1 MIRRIPLWV
10 LLAGMF
16 VVAIVMARPETGGES
31 QPLGD
36 ASTCPASAAL
46 EPPESPMPPATVLEI
61 DIKAKD
67 FQQIRAKRAEQLGE
81 RFLTSGADDYVS
93 ATIRHD
99 GNKLKAWIRLKGD
112 LPEHL
117 ILGCKWSYRVKIRG
131 QETVLGMKVFSLQ
144 HPKTR
149 GYMYE
154 WLYHELLKSQ
164 GVIGLRYRFLNVYL
178 NETYLGIYA
187 LEEHFEKR
195 LIESNRLREG
205 PILRFDEGSFWE
217 NKRRSGNARKDDET
231 VFLNTSIDTFRRTQL
246 SRSPTQLQYFEKGT
260 SLLNAFRHRTL
271 AVSDVF
277 DVRKLASYY
286 ATTFVMSGVHAL
298 RWHNPRYY
306 YNPVT
311 SLIEPIGF
319 DAFDAKAHD
328 DFRLSEL
335 NFKGINRNK
344 GLFEYWSYDYYNRL
358 IFSDPLFFEEF
369 VAALERMTEP
379 RLLDHFFGEVG
390 DQLRANSE
398 ILAREFPSLPFTKQ
412 LLYKNQTYIRDVL
425 RRYDELRVYLVRR
438 HDTGVEIVANNVG
451 GLPVELLALIENGN
465 KHELEGERI
474 VYSTKQLPPNTRVL
488 QSRYRWTD
496 VSHDVYAEYR
506 VLGSRQMKRTRV
518 LKEAPGAISDLT
530 AAARQQQADRSGVG
544 PDLQPDLVRAVWSP
558 TQLARMEWIEVDA
571 GRREI
576 RILPGTWNVESDVVF
591 PPGYRVTCREATTL
605 KLGEQV
611 NLISYSALD
620 FRGSNEH
627 PIRIVAGQH
636 GAQGLVVLSA
646 QHRSVLDHVMFS
658 GLSSPNKFS
667 YQVTGAVTFYE
678 SDVDIRNSRFDRLV
692 AEDSLNLIRSSY
704 SIESTVFSGAPS
716 DALDADFAQGVI
728 SSSSFENCGGDAI
741 DISEGHAEV
750 VDVRIAD
757 AGDKGI
763 SVGEGGTVV
772 VARVHIVDA
781 PIGIAS
787 KDLSRVTV
795 DDVSIS
801 RAVVGLTAY
810 QKKTEFGPGHL
821 EVTGFNSRNNQLPY
835 LVESGS
841 AILVDG
847 VRVIG
852 SSKKKQE
859 ELFRRMAAGGALN

>member
-1 MIRRIPLWV
+1 
-10 LLAGMF
+10 
-16 VVAIVMARPETGGES
+16 
-31 QPLGD
+31 
-36 ASTCPASAAL
+36 
-46 EPPESPMPPATVLEI
+46 
-61 DIKAKD
+61 
-67 FQQIRAKRAEQLGE
+67 
-81 RFLTSGADDYVS
+81 
-93 ATIRHD
+93 
-99 GNKLKAWIRLKGD
+99 
-112 LPEHL
+112 
-117 ILGCKWSYRVKIRG
+117 
-131 QETVLGMKVFSLQ
+131 
-144 HPKTR
+144 
-149 GYMYE
+149 
-154 WLYHELLKSQ
+154 
-164 GVIGLRYRFLNVYL
+164 
-178 NETYLGIYA
+178 
-187 LEEHFEKR
+187 
-195 LIESNRLREG
+195 
-205 PILRFDEGSFWE
+205 
-217 NKRRSGNARKDDET
+217 
-231 VFLNTSIDTFRRTQL
+231 
-246 SRSPTQLQYFEKGT
+246 
-260 SLLNAFRHRTL
+260 
-271 AVSDVF
+271 
-277 DVRKLASYY
+277 
-286 ATTFVMSGVHAL
+286 
-298 RWHNPRYY
+298 
-306 YNPVT
+306 
-311 SLIEPIGF
+311 
-319 DAFDAKAHD
+319 
-328 DFRLSEL
+328 
-335 NFKGINRNK
+335 
-344 GLFEYWSYDYYNRL
+344 
-358 IFSDPLFFEEF
+358 
-369 VAALERMTEP
+369 
-379 RLLDHFFGEVG
+379 
-390 DQLRANSE
+390 
-398 ILAREFPSLPFTKQ
+398 
-412 LLYKNQTYIRDVL
+412 
-425 RRYDELRVYLVRR
+425 
-438 HDTGVEIVANNVG
+438 
-451 GLPVELLALIENGN
+451 
-465 KHELEGERI
+465 
-474 VYSTKQLPPNTRVL
+474 
-488 QSRYRWTD
+488 
-496 VSHDVYAEYR
+496 
-506 VLGSRQMKRTRV
+506 V
-518 LKEAPGAISDLT
+518 LKDAPGAISDLT

-558 TQLARMEWIEVDA
+558 TRLARLEWIEVDA

-763 SVGEGGTVV
+763 SVGEAGTVV

-841 AILVDG
+841 TILVDG

-852 SSKKKQE
+852 FSKNKQT
-859 ELFRRMAAGGALN
+859 ELFKRMKAGLALN